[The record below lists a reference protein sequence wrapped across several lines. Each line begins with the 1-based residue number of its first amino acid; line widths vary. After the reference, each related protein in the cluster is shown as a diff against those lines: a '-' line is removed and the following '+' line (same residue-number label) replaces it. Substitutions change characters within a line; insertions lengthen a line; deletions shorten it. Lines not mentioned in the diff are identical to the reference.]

1 MARVPYLTEDE
12 LPEEYR
18 YLFSP
23 ANPFSVER
31 TEAAGEEEDAPWDGP
46 QHTHRAIAN
55 NPELLEAYRRM
66 GSSVWQASGLSDRER
81 ELTILTVARTLE
93 SAYEWYQHA
102 RIALDAGVPREDI
115 LAVSRGEY
123 DSFSPSDRALVRY
136 VEAFTDRTV
145 DDGTH
150 AELAEHFD
158 EATIVGVGML
168 ASYYI
173 GIDYMGDAFDL
184 EMEDEFVG
192 WELENV

>member
-1 MARVPYLTEDE
+1 MARVPYLSEEE
-12 LPEEYR
+12 LPEKYR

-23 ANPFSVER
+23 ANPFSVDR
-31 TEAAGEEEDAPWDGP
+31 NATTEDEEDAPWDGP

-66 GSSVWQASGLSDRER
+66 GSSVWHASGLSDRER

-93 SAYEWYQHA
+93 SAYEWFQHV
-102 RIALDAGVPREDI
+102 RIALDAGVSREDI
-115 LAVSRGEY
+115 LAVSHREY
-123 DSFSPSDRALVRY
+123 DPLSPSDRALVRY
-136 VEAFTDRTV
+136 VAAFTDRTV
-145 DDGTH
+145 DDETH
-150 AELAEHFD
+150 AKLAEHFD
-158 EATIVGVGML
+158 EATIVGIGML

-192 WELENV
+192 WELENI